1 MRPEPATQEPTTRD
15 GGQLYG
21 VAAYGLW
28 GVFPAFFSLLAP
40 AGAPEIL
47 AHRIVWTVLLMAVVL
62 VVVGRLGDLRTI
74 TGRTWLLL
82 ACASVLI
89 STNWLIY
96 IFAVNEGHVV
106 DAALGYFIT
115 PLVSVV
121 LGVVLFGERLNRVQM
136 VAVLLA
142 AAAVVLLS
150 SGVGG
155 LPWIGVGL
163 ALSFGLYGAVKKVV
177 PTDPRVSV
185 AVETAVA
192 APFALVYLVV
202 LAFNGDSDFTN
213 HGPAHVALMLLC
225 GPVTALP
232 LLCFA
237 AAAQRLPLVTLGL
250 LQYLTP
256 SMQMIWGVLVDH
268 EPMPPARWLGFAL
281 IWVALAIFSTD
292 AISRAYRNRPGTLQ
306 AS

>member
-1 MRPEPATQEPTTRD
+1 MRSAAQRT
-15 GGQLYG
+15 GLFYG
-21 VAAYGLW
+21 LGAYGLW

-47 AHRIVWTVLLMAVVL
+47 AHRIVWTVLLMAAVL
-62 VVVGRLGDLRTI
+62 VAVGRLGDLRAI
-74 TGRTWLLL
+74 TARTWLLL

-89 STNWLIY
+89 SINWLIY
-96 IFAVNEGHVV
+96 IVAVNSDHVV

-121 LGVVLFGERLNRVQM
+121 LGVVLFGERLNGVQIL
-136 VAVLLA
+136 AVLLA
-142 AAAVVLLS
+142 AGAVLLLS
-150 SGVGG
+150 TGVGG
-155 LPWIGVGL
+155 LPWIGIGL
-163 ALSFGLYGAVKKVV
+163 ALSFGTYGAVKKIV

-185 AVETAVA
+185 AVETAIA
-192 APFALVYLVV
+192 APFALGYLV
-202 LAFNGDSDFTN
+202 LIQRNGDTDFLN
-213 HGPAHVALMLLC
+213 HGPMHAVLMLLC
-225 GPVTALP
+225 GPVTAIP

-268 EPMPPARWLGFAL
+268 EPMPPTRWLGFVL
-281 IWVALAIFSTD
+281 IWTALAIFTTD
-292 AISRAYRNRPGTLQ
+292 GLSRAYRGRTGTLQ

>member
-1 MRPEPATQEPTTRD
+1 VTQGVRPATRD
-15 GGQLYG
+15 GGGLLYG
-21 VAAYGLW
+21 VAAYSLW

-62 VVVGRLGDLRTI
+62 VAVGRLGDLRAI
-74 TGRTWLLL
+74 TGRSWLLL
-82 ACASVLI
+82 AIASALI
-89 STNWLIY
+89 STNWLIF

-106 DAALGYFIT
+106 DAALGYFIS

-121 LGVVLFGERLNRVQM
+121 LGLVIFRERLNRVQI

-142 AAAVVLLS
+142 AAGVMLLS

-163 ALSFGLYGAVKKVV
+163 ALSFALYGSVKKVV

-185 AVETAVA
+185 AVEAAIA
-192 APFALVYLVV
+192 APLALVYLTV
-202 LAFNGDSDFTN
+202 LAFDGDSDFTN
-213 HGPAHVALMLLC
+213 NGPVHVVLMLLC

-256 SMQMIWGVLVDH
+256 SMQMIWGVLIGH
-268 EPMPPARWLGFAL
+268 EPMPPARWLGFGM
-281 IWVALAIFSTD
+281 IWVALIIFSTD

>member
-1 MRPEPATQEPTTRD
+1 
-15 GGQLYG
+15 
-21 VAAYGLW
+21 
-28 GVFPAFFSLLAP
+28 VFPAFFSLLAP

-121 LGVVLFGERLNRVQM
+121 LGVVLFGERPNRVQM

-237 AAAQRLPLVTLGL
+237 VAAQRLPLVTLGL